1 MADLRAQYH
10 SLKPEIDA
18 AVLELFESTA
28 FISGPAVSKFE
39 AEFAEYC
46 GTEHAVGV
54 ASGSAALR
62 LALRALDIGPGD
74 EVITTTWTF
83 FATVE
88 AIAQVGATPVIVDI
102 DPATYNIDPDAVRKA
117 VTERTK
123 AIIPVHLFG
132 QPANMSEIMAIADEN
147 GLKVIED
154 AAQSHGAYYEGQ
166 RTGSIGDIGCFS
178 FYPAKNLGAFGDG
191 GIITVNDADCADRLR
206 RLRDHGRTGKYQHS
220 EYGEGERLDSVQA
233 AVLSIKL
240 KRLDGWNE
248 RRAEIADSYN
258 RMLAPAG
265 VACPAV
271 QDSATHVYHLYVA
284 RVPRRDEVLSALRE
298 AGVQAAVHYPV
309 SLHLQPA
316 LAHLGYAPGSM
327 PVSEQASGEVISLPV
342 YPEMTDEQVD
352 RVASTVLTAVR
363 AAKPGLPRR

>member
-18 AVLELFESTA
+18 AVLDLFESTA

-39 AEFAEYC
+39 AEFADYC
-46 GTEHAVGV
+46 GTKYAVGV

-88 AIAQVGATPVIVDI
+88 AIAQVGATPVLVDI
-102 DPATYNIDPDAVRKA
+102 DPATYNIDPDAVRRA

-132 QPANMSEIMAIADEN
+132 QPADMSQIMAIAEEN
-147 GLKVIED
+147 GLRVVED
-154 AAQSHGAYYEGQ
+154 AAQSHGAFYEGK

-191 GIITVNDADCADRLR
+191 GIITVSNTDVADRLR

-240 KRLDGWNE
+240 KRLEGWNE
-248 RRAEIADSYN
+248 RRAEIAATYN
-258 RMLAPAG
+258 RMLAPTG
-265 VACPAV
+265 VVVPAV
-271 QDSATHVYHLYVA
+271 EVGATHVYHLYVA
-284 RVPRRDEVLSALRE
+284 RVPRRDEALTALRE

-316 LAHLGYAPGSM
+316 LTHLGYGLGSM
-327 PVSEQASGEVISLPV
+327 PVSEQASGEVISLPI
-342 YPEMTDEQVD
+342 YPEMTDEQVG
-352 RVASTVLTAVR
+352 RVINVIMTSI
-363 AAKPGLPRR
+363 GS